1 MSFIVVK
8 TNNSITVYSD
18 NVKFENANCTE
29 EMYQEILATE
39 GDLEKLT
46 EIFHPKIKEAKKQ
59 REYYDNLLEDV
70 QNSKYLVKGGD
81 CIYIPEI
88 SEISVPEELVKAILS
103 CEKEGK
109 DVEPYL
115 NFWRLASMNPN
126 SNARAN
132 LFWFLKKW
140 GMKISKSGFI
150 VAYRNAIL
158 KDKPEITDF
167 DEARFISDQFLL
179 KKTVTKEDP
188 SEFCIVRNRLTGEL
202 KCFRHDDEEL
212 EDTYTYYEGDYDDDD
227 YDHDEDD
234 EDFDN
239 YYVEEDSLYEEVGDL
254 VALYKDLGK
263 DRDTTTFTDQYSK
276 STTIKIGKVVEMPR
290 EDCDESQNSC
300 SRGLHVG
307 ALGWLK
313 KGYFGDVSLMCL
325 VNPAKVVSAP
335 PYDDYGKIR
344 CCEYYPVAIVDRDKE
359 GNLLEPNFKD
369 GFDDDFLDFKLTNY
383 GINNNDVVRQSITL
397 PEIPELGKMKMVHNL
412 EQIKKILKKRVVD

>member
-18 NVKFENANCTE
+18 NVKFENANCSE
-29 EMYQEILATE
+29 EMYQEILATG

-46 EIFHPKIKEAKKQ
+46 EIFHPKIKEAKKK
-59 REYYDNLLEDV
+59 RDFYNNLLEDV

-202 KCFRHDDEEL
+202 KCFKHDDEEL
-212 EDTYTYYEGDYDDDD
+212 EDNYTYYEGEYDDDD
-227 YDHDEDD
+227 YDHE
-234 EDFDN
+234 
-239 YYVEEDSLYEEVGDL
+239 EEDSLYEEVGDL
-254 VALYKDLGK
+254 VALYKDLGR
-263 DRDTTTFTDQYSK
+263 DRDNTTFTDQYSK

-290 EDCDESQNSC
+290 EDCDESQDSC
-300 SRGLHVG
+300 SRGLR
-307 ALGWLK
+307 K
-313 KGYFGDVSLMCL
+313 CS
-325 VNPAKVVSAP
+325 P
-335 PYDDYGKIR
+335 
-344 CCEYYPVAIVDRDKE
+344 
-359 GNLLEPNFKD
+359 FK
-369 GFDDDFLDFKLTNY
+369 
-383 GINNNDVVRQSITL
+383 
-397 PEIPELGKMKMVHNL
+397 
-412 EQIKKILKKRVVD
+412 

>member
-18 NVKFENANCTE
+18 NVKFEDANCSE
-29 EMYQEILATE
+29 EMYQEILATD

-59 REYYDNLLEDV
+59 REYYDSLLEDV

-212 EDTYTYYEGDYDDDD
+212 EDTYTYYQGDYDDDD
-227 YDHDEDD
+227 YDHEEDD

-290 EDCDESQNSC
+290 EDCDESQDSC
-300 SRGLHVG
+300 SRGLR
-307 ALGWLK
+307 K
-313 KGYFGDVSLMCL
+313 CS
-325 VNPAKVVSAP
+325 P
-335 PYDDYGKIR
+335 
-344 CCEYYPVAIVDRDKE
+344 
-359 GNLLEPNFKD
+359 FK
-369 GFDDDFLDFKLTNY
+369 
-383 GINNNDVVRQSITL
+383 
-397 PEIPELGKMKMVHNL
+397 
-412 EQIKKILKKRVVD
+412 